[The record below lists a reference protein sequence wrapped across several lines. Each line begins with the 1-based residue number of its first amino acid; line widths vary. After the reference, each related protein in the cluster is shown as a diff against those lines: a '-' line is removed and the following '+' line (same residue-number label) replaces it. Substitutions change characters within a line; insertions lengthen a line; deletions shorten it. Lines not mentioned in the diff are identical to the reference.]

1 MSLPRIN
8 DSRSVSP
15 DSRTPRGTTDLA
27 WVLTFTS
34 STMGGHGAGP
44 IVHPRLFAG
53 PVTGADAR
61 DGAVPPGDYAA
72 GMAGEQREYAV
83 AGRPDVRIHVRDL
96 GLACCAVEFAA
107 AIGRGLL
114 VPAEVDSP
122 GSAAVLVVSGTV
134 TDALAPQVRAAWEAL
149 PEPKA
154 AVSFGACSNSGG
166 PYWDS
171 YSVTKGVDQVIPVT
185 TYVPGCPPRPEA
197 LVDALVSLVV
207 PA

>member
-1 MSLPRIN
+1 MHY
-8 DSRSVSP
+8 
-15 DSRTPRGTTDLA
+15 A
-27 WVLTFTS
+27 
-34 STMGGHGAGP
+34 
-44 IVHPRLFAG
+44 
-53 PVTGADAR
+53 
-61 DGAVPPGDYAA
+61 PPTGDYAA
-72 GMAGEQREYAV
+72 GMAREQRVYAV
-83 AGRPDVRIHVRDL
+83 AGRPNVLIHVRDL

-114 VPAEVDSP
+114 VPASADP
-122 GSAAVLVVSGTV
+122 GTASVLVVSGTV
-134 TDALAPQVRAAWEAL
+134 TDALAPEVIAAWEAL

-171 YSVTKGVDQVIPVT
+171 YSVTKGVDRVIPVS

>member
-1 MSLPRIN
+1 M
-8 DSRSVSP
+8 
-15 DSRTPRGTTDLA
+15 
-27 WVLTFTS
+27 
-34 STMGGHGAGP
+34 
-44 IVHPRLFAG
+44 
-53 PVTGADAR
+53 
-61 DGAVPPGDYAA
+61 
-72 GMAGEQREYAV
+72 YAV
-83 AGRPDVRIHVRDL
+83 AERPDVRIHVRDL

-114 VPAEVDSP
+114 VPATADP
-122 GSAAVLVVSGTV
+122 GTAAVLVVSGTV
-134 TDALAPQVRAAWEAL
+134 TDPLAPEVLAAWDAL

-171 YSVTKGVDQVIPVT
+171 YSVTKGVDQVIPVS

>member
-1 MSLPRIN
+1 M
-8 DSRSVSP
+8 
-15 DSRTPRGTTDLA
+15 
-27 WVLTFTS
+27 
-34 STMGGHGAGP
+34 
-44 IVHPRLFAG
+44 
-53 PVTGADAR
+53 AR
-61 DGAVPPGDYAA
+61 
-72 GMAGEQREYAV
+72 EQRVYAV
-83 AGRPDVRIHVRDL
+83 AARPDVLVHVRDL

-114 VPAEVDSP
+114 VPVSAEDAS
-122 GSAAVLVVSGTV
+122 GTAAVLVVSGTV
-134 TDALAPQVRAAWEAL
+134 TDALAPEVLAAWEAL

-171 YSVTKGVDQVIPVT
+171 YCVTKGVDRVIPVS

-197 LVDALVSLVV
+197 LVDALLSLVV

>member
-1 MSLPRIN
+1 MVREPR
-8 DSRSVSP
+8 V
-15 DSRTPRGTTDLA
+15 
-27 WVLTFTS
+27 
-34 STMGGHGAGP
+34 
-44 IVHPRLFAG
+44 
-53 PVTGADAR
+53 
-61 DGAVPPGDYAA
+61 
-72 GMAGEQREYAV
+72 YAV
-83 AGRPDVRIHVRDL
+83 AGHPEIRIHVRDL

-114 VPAEVDSP
+114 VPAQPDASP
-122 GSAAVLVVSGTV
+122 GTAAVLVVSGTV
-134 TDALAPQVRAAWEAL
+134 TDALAPEVLAAWEAL

-171 YSVTKGVDQVIPVT
+171 YSVTKGVDQVIPVS

>member
-1 MSLPRIN
+1 MVR
-8 DSRSVSP
+8 
-15 DSRTPRGTTDLA
+15 
-27 WVLTFTS
+27 
-34 STMGGHGAGP
+34 
-44 IVHPRLFAG
+44 
-53 PVTGADAR
+53 
-61 DGAVPPGDYAA
+61 
-72 GMAGEQREYAV
+72 EQRVYAV
-83 AGRPDVRIHVRDL
+83 AGHPGIRIHVRDL

-114 VPAEVDSP
+114 VPAQPDAPP
-122 GSAAVLVVSGTV
+122 GTAAVLVVSGTV
-134 TDALAPQVRAAWEAL
+134 TDALAPEVLAVWESL

-171 YSVTKGVDQVIPVT
+171 YSVVKGVDRVIPVS

>member
-1 MSLPRIN
+1 
-8 DSRSVSP
+8 V
-15 DSRTPRGTTDLA
+15 
-27 WVLTFTS
+27 
-34 STMGGHGAGP
+34 
-44 IVHPRLFAG
+44 
-53 PVTGADAR
+53 AR
-61 DGAVPPGDYAA
+61 
-72 GMAGEQREYAV
+72 EQRVYAV
-83 AGRPDVRIHVRDL
+83 AERPDVRIHVRDL

-114 VPAEVDSP
+114 VPATAEP
-122 GSAAVLVVSGTV
+122 GTAAVLVVSGTV
-134 TDALAPQVRAAWEAL
+134 TDPLAPEVLAAWDAL

-171 YSVTKGVDQVIPVT
+171 YSVTKGVDQVIPVS

>member
-1 MSLPRIN
+1 M
-8 DSRSVSP
+8 
-15 DSRTPRGTTDLA
+15 
-27 WVLTFTS
+27 
-34 STMGGHGAGP
+34 
-44 IVHPRLFAG
+44 
-53 PVTGADAR
+53 
-61 DGAVPPGDYAA
+61 GDYAA
-72 GMAGEQREYAV
+72 GMAREQRVYAV
-83 AGRPDVRIHVRDL
+83 AGRPDVRIHVSDL

-114 VPAEVDSP
+114 VPASPDPGTSDS
-122 GSAAVLVVSGTV
+122 GTAAVLVVSGTV
-134 TDALAPQVRAAWEAL
+134 TDALAPEVVAAWEAL

-171 YSVTKGVDQVIPVT
+171 YSVTKGVDRVIPVS

>member
-1 MSLPRIN
+1 MRN
-8 DSRSVSP
+8 
-15 DSRTPRGTTDLA
+15 A
-27 WVLTFTS
+27 
-34 STMGGHGAGP
+34 
-44 IVHPRLFAG
+44 
-53 PVTGADAR
+53 
-61 DGAVPPGDYAA
+61 PPTGDYAA
-72 GMAGEQREYAV
+72 GMAREQRVYAV
-83 AGRPDVRIHVRDL
+83 AVRPDVRIHVRDL

-114 VPAEVDSP
+114 VPAGAAP
-122 GSAAVLVVSGTV
+122 GTAAVLVVSGTV
-134 TDALAPQVRAAWEAL
+134 TDALAPEVVAAWEAL

-171 YSVTKGVDQVIPVT
+171 YSVTKGVDRVIPVS

>member
-1 MSLPRIN
+1 M
-8 DSRSVSP
+8 
-15 DSRTPRGTTDLA
+15 A
-27 WVLTFTS
+27 
-34 STMGGHGAGP
+34 
-44 IVHPRLFAG
+44 
-53 PVTGADAR
+53 GADAR
-61 DGAVPPGDYAA
+61 DAPSGVDGGDYSS
-72 GMAGEQREYAV
+72 GMAREQRVYAV

-114 VPAEVDSP
+114 VPASADP
-122 GSAAVLVVSGTV
+122 GTATVLVVSGTV
-134 TDALAPQVRAAWEAL
+134 TDALAPEVAAAWEAL

-171 YSVTKGVDQVIPVT
+171 YSVTKVVDRVIPVT

>member
-1 MSLPRIN
+1 M
-8 DSRSVSP
+8 
-15 DSRTPRGTTDLA
+15 A

-34 STMGGHGAGP
+34 SSTGGHGAAP
-44 IVHPRLFAG
+44 IVHPRPCAR
-53 PVTGADAR
+53 PVNGADAR
-61 DGAVPPGDYAA
+61 DSLLGAISRLGASVVDTEPHNRPRLGDYAA
-72 GMAGEQREYAV
+72 GMAGEQRVYAV

-114 VPAEVDSP
+114 VPAEADSP

-134 TDALAPQVRAAWEAL
+134 TDALAPQVLAAWEAL

>member
-1 MSLPRIN
+1 M
-8 DSRSVSP
+8 
-15 DSRTPRGTTDLA
+15 
-27 WVLTFTS
+27 
-34 STMGGHGAGP
+34 
-44 IVHPRLFAG
+44 
-53 PVTGADAR
+53 AR
-61 DGAVPPGDYAA
+61 
-72 GMAGEQREYAV
+72 EQRVYAV
-83 AGRPDVRIHVRDL
+83 AGHPGVRIHVRDL

-114 VPAEVDSP
+114 VPAHPEAPP
-122 GSAAVLVVSGTV
+122 GTAAVLVVSGTV
-134 TDALAPQVRAAWEAL
+134 TDALAPEVLAAWEAL

-171 YSVTKGVDQVIPVT
+171 YSVTKGVDRVIPVS

>member
-1 MSLPRIN
+1 MVR
-8 DSRSVSP
+8 
-15 DSRTPRGTTDLA
+15 
-27 WVLTFTS
+27 
-34 STMGGHGAGP
+34 
-44 IVHPRLFAG
+44 
-53 PVTGADAR
+53 
-61 DGAVPPGDYAA
+61 
-72 GMAGEQREYAV
+72 EQRVYAV
-83 AGRPDVRIHVRDL
+83 AGHPEIRIHVRDL

-114 VPAEVDSP
+114 VPAQPDAPP
-122 GSAAVLVVSGTV
+122 GTAAVLVVSGTV
-134 TDALAPQVRAAWEAL
+134 TDALAPEVLAAWESL

-171 YSVTKGVDQVIPVT
+171 YYVVKGVDRVIPVS

>member
-1 MSLPRIN
+1 MAIVRL
-8 DSRSVSP
+8 
-15 DSRTPRGTTDLA
+15 RTHQSAPGVHNAHPRGY
-27 WVLTFTS
+27 
-34 STMGGHGAGP
+34 
-44 IVHPRLFAG
+44 
-53 PVTGADAR
+53 
-61 DGAVPPGDYAA
+61 YAA
-72 GMAGEQREYAV
+72 GMALEQRVYAV
-83 AGRPDVRIHVRDL
+83 AGHPEIRIHVRDL

-114 VPAEVDSP
+114 VPAQPDAP
-122 GSAAVLVVSGTV
+122 AGAAAVLVVSGTV
-134 TDALAPQVRAAWEAL
+134 TDALAPEVLAAWEAL

-171 YSVTKGVDQVIPVT
+171 YSVMKGVDRVIPVS